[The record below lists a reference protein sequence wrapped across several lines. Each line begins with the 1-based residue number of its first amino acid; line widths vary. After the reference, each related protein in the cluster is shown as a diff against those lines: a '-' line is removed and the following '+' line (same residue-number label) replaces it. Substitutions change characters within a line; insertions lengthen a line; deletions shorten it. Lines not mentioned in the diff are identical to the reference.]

1 MSAKSLAG
9 GERSEEREGGE
20 RILRRRC
27 KRAHTCFPI
36 CYWLRI
42 AAEGRSTLKARGPAT
57 TSGALVLSWST
68 SRRLAGASIILALI
82 GDWFSQSSMSC
93 AWPWLANCPLHAS
106 EQRRIGEYNAA
117 TAPSLVALCRQAAVT
132 CPGLLF
138 CSSTTR
144 CPRALTTGLPS
155 RSTSL
160 PA

>member
-1 MSAKSLAG
+1 MLIEYIFLHFG
-9 GERSEEREGGE
+9 PTRSVYEF
-20 RILRRRC
+20 RIF
-27 KRAHTCFPI
+27 TYEPI
-36 CYWLRI
+36 CPSLSLHCPAPVRHGAPLGTL
-42 AAEGRSTLKARGPAT
+42 AATRVDLGVPTAPDAGLQACSRLTARFCGF
-57 TSGALVLSWST
+57 
-68 SRRLAGASIILALI
+68 I
-82 GDWFSQSSMSC
+82 GDWFSQSSMS
-93 AWPWLANCPLHAS
+93 WPWLANCPLHAS